1 MSDSDTQIE
10 QAEIGQLLRAAR
22 EASGASVDDV
32 AAILRIRSD
41 HLQALEDEDFE
52 RLPGSV
58 YAIGFIRTYATHLD
72 LNAAELIDRYKAA
85 TTLPHLEEAGY
96 DPQVQIEATS
106 NAVKIAV
113 VLGAVFVVYLMWL
126 IAGGAREDAP
136 QVAQVVNQSET
147 STQSDQSDVA
157 APTPA
162 ARPSSP
168 PKQNATPQ
176 KQAEQAPA
184 PTQFQQS
191 QQAQA
196 EARAIA
202 KATAAANDAQAVLPE
217 ADPLASDP
225 VVEVNA
231 IAEIKPAAERKIEI
245 RANRRT
251 WMRIENTEGK
261 VLFSSIIRDDE
272 SFELEA
278 LSPYTLATRDAG
290 ALEYV
295 VDGEAVG
302 TVGRRGQILTAREI
316 NRDAI
321 LALQP

>member
-1 MSDSDTQIE
+1 MSDNDTQIE

-22 EASGASVDDV
+22 ETSGVSIDDV

-41 HLQALEDEDFE
+41 HLQALEEDDFE

-58 YAIGFIRTYATHLD
+58 YAIGFIRTYATHLG

-85 TTLPHLEEAGY
+85 TTLPHLDEPSY

-136 QVAQVVNQSET
+136 QVAQVTSQAEQSET
-147 STQSDQSDVA
+147 
-157 APTPA
+157 
-162 ARPSSP
+162 RE
-168 PKQNATPQ
+168 NATPLARPRTAQ
-176 KQAEQAPA
+176 KPNSAAQPA
-184 PTQFQQS
+184 QTQ
-191 QQAQA
+191 
-196 EARAIA
+196 
-202 KATAAANDAQAVLPE
+202 ATAPVTPGANAPQSGEPSSGETVANNDASAVLPE

-225 VVEVNA
+225 KVDVSA
-231 IAEIKPAAERKIEI
+231 IAEIKPATERKIEI

-272 SFELEA
+272 SFVLEA
-278 LSPYTLATRDAG
+278 MSPYTLATRDAG

-295 VDGEAVG
+295 VDGKAVG

>member
-1 MSDSDTQIE
+1 MSDNDTQIE

-22 EASGASVDDV
+22 ETSGASIDDV

-41 HLQALEDEDFE
+41 HLQALEEDDFE

-58 YAIGFIRTYATHLD
+58 YAIGFIRTYATHLG

-85 TTLPHLEEAGY
+85 TTLPHLEEPSY

-126 IAGGAREDAP
+126 IAGGARDDAP
-136 QVAQVVNQSET
+136 QVAQVTSQAEQSET
-147 STQSDQSDVA
+147 RDGA
-157 APTPA
+157 APL
-162 ARPSSP
+162 ARPRTAQKPNSTAQQTP
-168 PKQNATPQ
+168 PVQT
-176 KQAEQAPA
+176 QAPA
-184 PTQFQQS
+184 PVTSDASAPQS
-191 QQAQA
+191 SEPASG
-196 EARAIA
+196 EAVAN
-202 KATAAANDAQAVLPE
+202 NDASAVLPE

-225 VVEVNA
+225 KVDVSA

-272 SFELEA
+272 SFALEA

>member
-168 PKQNATPQ
+168 PKQNAIPQ

>member
-168 PKQNATPQ
+168 PKQNAIPQ

-202 KATAAANDAQAVLPE
+202 KATAAANDTQAVLPE

>member
-202 KATAAANDAQAVLPE
+202 KATAAANDTQAVLPE

>member
-85 TTLPHLEEAGY
+85 TTLPHLEEPGY

-136 QVAQVVNQSET
+136 QVTQVVNQSET

-202 KATAAANDAQAVLPE
+202 KAAAAANDTQAVLPE